1 MYHNSILDLIGQTP
15 LVKINKLN
23 PNPSVTLLA
32 KLEFLNPGGS
42 IKDRIG
48 KVMIDQAEQ
57 QGKLK
62 KTVRLLNL
70 HPVTREQG

>member
-62 KTVRLLNL
+62 KKRYDC
-70 HPVTREQG
+70 